1 LLSPFLH
8 SDKRVTESFNDFS
21 LSKSISLLFGV
32 LPLGHANDQAT
43 VSFGT
48 TVYGASGKAA
58 NTASTAKKAAQAA
71 STQPRRRPSPYL
83 VDLSSPASLPGG

>member
-1 LLSPFLH
+1 
-8 SDKRVTESFNDFS
+8 
-21 LSKSISLLFGV
+21 LLFGV

-43 VSFGT
+43 VSFGA

-71 STQPRRRPSPYL
+71 STQPRHRPLP
-83 VDLSSPASLPGG
+83 DLSGPGTPASHPGG